1 MDLRRQVGLN
11 VRLARAKKGWSQ
23 EELAFRSGLR
33 RTYVS
38 GVERGER
45 NPTVLV
51 LGRLADALD
60 MPPREFFRPERPT
73 SGSRGGQ
80 ANG

>member
-11 VRLARAKKGWSQ
+11 VRRVRASKGWSQ

-38 GVERGER
+38 EVERGMR

-51 LGRLADALD
+51 IGRLAATLEVHPADLLK
-60 MPPREFFRPERPT
+60 
-73 SGSRGGQ
+73 SVHS
-80 ANG
+80 